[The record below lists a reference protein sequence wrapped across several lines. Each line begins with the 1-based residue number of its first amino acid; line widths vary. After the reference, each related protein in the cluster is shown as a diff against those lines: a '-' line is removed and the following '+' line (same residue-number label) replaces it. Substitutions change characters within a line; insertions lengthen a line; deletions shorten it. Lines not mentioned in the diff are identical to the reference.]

1 MAFHGNPILD
11 ALFAG
16 GQGGGGGAAPP
27 GTAPDQGPTSS
38 PPGQAQAAPLPP
50 PGQAQ
55 LDPQEA
61 LGIAIDTLHDLLTV
75 IPDPKIVQMV
85 TQALLLLTRAQTAMS
100 QQGG

>member
-1 MAFHGNPILD
+1 MAFHGNPVLD

-16 GQGGGGGAAPP
+16 GQPGGAAPP
-27 GTAPDQGPTSS
+27 GTTTDQGSLPPDQ
-38 PPGQAQAAPLPP
+38 QAAPLPP
-50 PGQAQ
+50 GGQSD

-85 TQALLLLTRAQTAMS
+85 TQALLLLTKAQTMMS
-100 QQGG
+100 EGG